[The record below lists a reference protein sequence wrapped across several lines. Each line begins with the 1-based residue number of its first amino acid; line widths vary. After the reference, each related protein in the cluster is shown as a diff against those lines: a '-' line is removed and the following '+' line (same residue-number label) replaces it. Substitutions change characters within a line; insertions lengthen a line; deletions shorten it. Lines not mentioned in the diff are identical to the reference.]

1 MDTVA
6 AVIAETDKALADG
19 GESFVR
25 IQDISKRTKV
35 SIGSIY
41 HHFGDRDGLIRA
53 TYVHKFSK
61 TIRDD
66 IFKVK
71 EWMHNMHSAKE
82 IAAHYDEMI
91 AFLVHHFNR
100 QSASERTA
108 IVGNAHGRPL
118 LRQALAEVQN
128 DLTNHLTEV
137 MQLLK
142 ERNMLKSHLTP
153 RAAAVMVLGMVFGR
167 AIAHLDTD
175 PVSDHEWN
183 QAMLSAFSGLFV
195 IEDQLAV

>member
-1 MDTVA
+1 
-6 AVIAETDKALADG
+6 
-19 GESFVR
+19 
-25 IQDISKRTKV
+25 
-35 SIGSIY
+35 
-41 HHFGDRDGLIRA
+41 
-53 TYVHKFSK
+53 
-61 TIRDD
+61 
-66 IFKVK
+66 
-71 EWMHNMHSAKE
+71 MHSAKE

-142 ERNMLKSHLTP
+142 ERNMLKAHLTP

-195 IEDQLAV
+195 IENQLAV